1 MKKGDDKKMKNK
13 FVLIRYVLM
22 LWMLCGAGHAAS
34 FASAY
39 ERNASSQGWG
49 YQPLQSVRGA
59 SDYAVSYGEISS
71 AVQPSYHFHTTSAY
85 INSSDNDAQSVWR
98 PTGRRRIEGW
108 GDPNDDE
115 DPAIG
120 TTPVTPIGEPLVML
134 FFALAF
140 LGFRYYR
147 RRNA

>member
-1 MKKGDDKKMKNK
+1 
-13 FVLIRYVLM
+13 M
-22 LWMLCGAGHAAS
+22 LWLLCGAS
-34 FASAY
+34 YTLSIASAY
-39 ERNASSQGWG
+39 DRTSPSASWG

-59 SDYAVSYGEISS
+59 SNNAVSYGEISR
-71 AVQPSYHFHTTSAY
+71 AVQPSYRFHTTSAY
-85 INSSDNDAQSVWR
+85 INSSDYDAQSVWT
-98 PTGRRRIEGW
+98 PTGKRRIEGW

-115 DPAIG
+115 DTPIG